1 MAEDMPF
8 LSEWLEAFN
17 QRMGQEGVPHLGRP
31 QRAWLEWCRE
41 TGERFGSDDPKAKQ
55 IFGWFESQSPE
66 DSLSVP
72 NVFTGAFYFDAY
84 FWHVDIRIL
93 YGTQKLVGRDVLLSM
108 PASTME
114 KLFRSVDD
122 VENFRALWADCLDY
136 GYGIR
141 CLHLDHVT
149 DFWQRLVQ
157 SGDSKLRSAVEN
169 LCKPMPGPNAM
180 QSSREA
186 CEMFLKAFLARNDG
200 LIEDD
205 ARKKYSHDLSK
216 LLDRIIAI
224 TPNQIFTEARKR
236 LSSFPAVDDRYKGKV
251 YPGSDQWSAFKVA
264 QTVAAEV
271 IRGFTTQ
278 NVRAQLATRF

>member
-1 MAEDMPF
+1 MPV

-31 QRAWLEWCRE
+31 LRAWLEWCQE
-41 TGERFGSDDPKAKQ
+41 TGESVGIDDPKAKQ
-55 IFGWFESQSPE
+55 IFGWFEAHSPE
-66 DSLSVP
+66 ESLNAPS
-72 NVFTGAFYFDAY
+72 VFTGAFYFDAY
-84 FWHVDIRIL
+84 FWPVDIQIL
-93 YGTQKLVGRDVLLSM
+93 YGTQKLEGRNALLSM

-114 KLFRSVDD
+114 KLFRSADD
-122 VENFRALWADCLDY
+122 LDNFKALWADCLDY
-136 GYGIR
+136 GYGLR
-141 CLHLDHVT
+141 GLHLGHAT

-157 SGDSKLRSAVEN
+157 SGDSKLRSAVED
-169 LCKPMPGPNAM
+169 LCKPIPGPNAM

-200 LIEDD
+200 LIEDE
-205 ARKKYSHDLSK
+205 ARKKYGHDLSK
-216 LLDRIIAI
+216 SLDRIIAI

-236 LSSFPAVDDRYKGKV
+236 LNSFPAVEDRYKGKT
-251 YPGSDQWSAFKVA
+251 YSGSDLWSVYKVA